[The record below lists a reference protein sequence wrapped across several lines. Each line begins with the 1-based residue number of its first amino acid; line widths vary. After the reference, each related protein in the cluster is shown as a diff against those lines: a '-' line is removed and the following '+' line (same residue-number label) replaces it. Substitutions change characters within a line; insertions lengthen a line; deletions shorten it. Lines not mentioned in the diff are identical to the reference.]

1 MRTGNC
7 QLWKY
12 YALAIGSPQG
22 RGRESAACSRLATP
36 YLPCGLVACEIVVK
50 SKIILNCWKNRL

>member
-7 QLWKY
+7 QLWKH

-22 RGRESAACSRLATP
+22 RGRESAACSRLATHP
-36 YLPCGLVACEIVVK
+36 SLVVLWHVK
-50 SKIILNCWKNRL
+50 LWQNLKLY